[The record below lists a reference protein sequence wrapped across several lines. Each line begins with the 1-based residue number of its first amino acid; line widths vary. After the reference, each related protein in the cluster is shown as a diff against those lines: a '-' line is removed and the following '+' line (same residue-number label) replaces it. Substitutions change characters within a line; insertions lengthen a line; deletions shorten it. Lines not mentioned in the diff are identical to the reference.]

1 MKHHRRSFSF
11 SPRRR
16 ERGVTLIVALVMLLA
31 LSMLAVW
38 AYNSSTANL
47 RIVGNT
53 QVRQEAL
60 AAAQAAV
67 EKTISS
73 PLFVQQAEA
82 VSATPVGVDIDGNG
96 TNDFGVRL
104 SPKPACYRVRVI
116 KVGELDPG
124 SPADL
129 NCLGSSSAQNSGI
142 EVEGAAAP
150 TGDSLCADSEWNI
163 RAEVT
168 DAQSNAYVA
177 VNQGVGIR
185 SLSTDT
191 ANSCP

>member
-1 MKHHRRSFSF
+1 MNRR
-11 SPRRR
+11 PHLRRTR
-16 ERGVTLIVALVMLLA
+16 QPAQRGITLVVALVMLLA

-38 AYNSSTANL
+38 AFNGSTANL

-53 QVRQEAL
+53 QARQEAL
-60 AAAQAAV
+60 VAAQAAV
-67 EKTISS
+67 ETTISS
-73 PLFVQQAEA
+73 QNFVQHAAA
-82 VSATPVGVDIDGNG
+82 VAATPLPIDVDGDG
-96 TNDFGVRL
+96 TQDLTARL
-104 SPKPACYRVRVI
+104 SPAPACYRVRIV

-124 SPADL
+124 TPSDVSCMGGAT
-129 NCLGSSSAQNSGI
+129 QNTGI

-150 TGDSLCADSEWNI
+150 TGDSICADSEWNV

-168 DAQSNAYVA
+168 DARSNAYVA
-177 VNQGVGIR
+177 VNQGVGVR